1 VSPAPDAT
9 PLRTPVIAGNW
20 KMHKGPGATREFFE
34 RFKARYSPRPDR
46 TVLFFPPA
54 ISLAAALDMV
64 QDRPDLQLGVQNIH
78 WEPKGAFTGEISAAM
93 AFDAGARYTLVGH
106 SERRHIFGETD
117 EDVKRKTAAALEAG
131 LRPVVCV
138 GETLEE
144 RREGRVDEVIRRQLA
159 AAIAGLD
166 AAQRPLIIVAYEP
179 VWAIGTGVTATP
191 ADAAAAHAVLRS
203 LLADELGAGAAAA
216 VPILYGGSVKPE
228 NAAELLAASDVDGLL
243 VGGASLDPDSF
254 AAIIE

>member
-1 VSPAPDAT
+1 RRHRQGCHDDRRGRGHRRGGGSGRRRRPDESCLDRRRRVPRVPRGPDAPRRRGALGQGGRAVSPAPDAT

-166 AAQRPLIIVAYEP
+166 AAQRPLII
-179 VWAIGTGVTATP
+179 
-191 ADAAAAHAVLRS
+191 
-203 LLADELGAGAAAA
+203 
-216 VPILYGGSVKPE
+216 
-228 NAAELLAASDVDGLL
+228 
-243 VGGASLDPDSF
+243 
-254 AAIIE
+254 